1 MRSDKVLPQEFS
13 HKSRSVTT
21 SDLDFHGTLLQLR
34 FSWDPFEKV
43 KEKFI
48 PQRVSLCILNIL
60 KSTYVMCT
68 ENSKI
73 TP

>member
-1 MRSDKVLPQEFS
+1 MTSNNVLPQEFS

-21 SDLDFHGTLLQLR
+21 SPLQRR

-48 PQRVSLCILNIL
+48 PQRVSLLQ
-60 KSTYVMCT
+60 VF
-68 ENSKI
+68 
-73 TP
+73 